1 VQPEIVEVEV
11 EIQNVGESQVQPQS
25 SVSQVLPQTQ
35 NVEEVQIED
44 GSSTDSI
51 HEESDGLYD
60 VDIDCDPRMGG
71 SDWTSYGQRKRS
83 NKAKNN
89 VEINKHARGLFDD
102 EWESDSEDED
112 TCGKFATFSMPK
124 SMTDYEWEV
133 GIYFVSKEEFI
144 EAIRTYRLQNGRNL
158 KIGKNNKKRVR
169 VTCLGSKGKCGWI
182 PYCAYIPVIQTW
194 QLRKIVD
201 KHTCCR
207 EFNNK
212 LMNTKW
218 LSGRIKNTVR
228 ENPIVKVVHI
238 CEKGLRK
245 WNVSISRAM
254 SFRARS
260 LTSNKI
266 DGSFT
271 DQYKRIYDYA
281 HELRRS
287 NPGSTIKLKVEDHD
301 GAKIFQR
308 FYVCL
313 KACKDSFVSCRSII
327 GLDGCFLKRRFSGE
341 LLTAVARDAND
352 QMFPLAYAVVE
363 VENKDMWSWFLDL
376 LIDDLGG
383 VECCASCTFV
393 SDQQKVIHCV
403 KYVYWQLLYR
413 I

>member
-1 VQPEIVEVEV
+1 
-11 EIQNVGESQVQPQS
+11 
-25 SVSQVLPQTQ
+25 VSQVLPQTQ

-60 VDIDCDPRMGG
+60 VDIDCDPGMGG

-89 VEINKHARGLFDD
+89 VEINKHARGLSDD
-102 EWESDSEDED
+102 EWESDELLSLVGTDCDCDSEEED

-124 SMTDYEWEV
+124 SMADYEWEV
-133 GIYFVSKEEFI
+133 GTYFVSKEEFI
-144 EAIRTYRLQNGRNL
+144 EAIRTYGLQNGRNL
-158 KIGKNNKKRVR
+158 KIEKNDKKRVR

-182 PYCAYIPVIQTW
+182 AYCAYIPVIQTW

-212 LMNTKW
+212 LMNAKW
-218 LSGRIKNTVR
+218 LSGRIENTVR
-228 ENPIVKVVHI
+228 ENPTVKAVHI
-238 CEKGLRK
+238 REKGLRK
-245 WNVSISRAM
+245 WNVCISRAM

-260 LTSNKI
+260 LASSKI

-271 DQYKRIYDYA
+271 DQYKRMYDYA

-327 GLDGCFLKRRFSGE
+327 GLDGCFLKGRFSGE
-341 LLTAVARDAND
+341 LLTVVARDAND
-352 QMFPLAYAVVE
+352 QMLPLAYTVVE
-363 VENKDMWSWFLDL
+363 VENKD
-376 LIDDLGG
+376 
-383 VECCASCTFV
+383 T
-393 SDQQKVIHCV
+393 
-403 KYVYWQLLYR
+403 
-413 I
+413 